1 MSSFL
6 LFCIGL
12 FVGGTLAI
20 LYFSLCQIS
29 TFSEMPVI
37 CARWVYDFKKRAY
50 ECSHCNK
57 TSDYDY
63 NFCPNCGT
71 EMLRKSEFE

>member
-1 MSSFL
+1 MNAFVW
-6 LFCIGL
+6 FCIGL
-12 FVGGTLAI
+12 FIGGTLAT

-29 TFSEMPVI
+29 TWSDVPVI
-37 CARWVYDFKKRAY
+37 FGRWTYDFNKRAY

-63 NFCPNCGT
+63 NYCPNCGT
-71 EMLRKSEFE
+71 EMLYMNKGD